1 MAHNLH
7 RLAQTAWNVPHLIQ
21 QEALSPILE
30 YLSSRLIHTETS
42 FKTTPE
48 GTLSANKAQKLG
60 VVGEVLIDGPLTY
73 KPVQAACAPEG
84 CSYQGILAQV
94 EYLISEGVDTI
105 VLTHSSPGGE
115 ANHAFSTATDI
126 RAMCDDAGV
135 KLVSYIDTYSASA
148 SYLIACVADE
158 VIIHP
163 EASAGSIGCVVGL
176 HDFSKAMEKEG
187 IKTIYISS
195 TPGKTPFAEDG
206 SFSASFLEKIQ
217 EDVTRLG
224 NKFAQHV
231 SDNTG
236 ISFEDVLKMD
246 AQMFHADVA
255 LKMGLVNKVMDH
267 NQFAS
272 YLAEQTGK

>member
-30 YLSSRLIHTETS
+30 YLSSRLIHSEVA
-42 FKTTPE
+42 FKATPE
-48 GTLSANKAQKLG
+48 GTMSANKAQKLG

-94 EYLISEGVDTI
+94 EYLIGEGVDTI

-115 ANHAFSTATDI
+115 ANHAFSTALDI
-126 RAMCDDAGV
+126 RAMCNDAGV

-206 SFSASFLEKIQ
+206 SFSTSFLGKIQ

-231 SDNTG
+231 SDHTG
-236 ISFEDVLKMD
+236 ISFEDVLRMD

-255 LKMGLVNKVMDH
+255 LQMGLVNKVMDH

>member
-30 YLSSRLIHTETS
+30 YLSTRLIHETE
-42 FKTTPE
+42 FKVTPKDSVKGE
-48 GTLSANKAQKLG
+48 SAKKLG
-60 VVGEVLIDGPLTY
+60 VVGEILIDGPLTY

-84 CSYQGILAQV
+84 CSYQGILEQA
-94 EYLISEGVDTI
+94 EYLIGKGVDTI

-115 ANHAFSTATDI
+115 ANHAFSTAAEL
-126 RAMCDDAGV
+126 REMCNENGV
-135 KLVSYIDTYSASA
+135 RLLSYIDTYSASA
-148 SYLIACVADE
+148 SYLLACVADE

-206 SFSASFLEKIQ
+206 SFSKPFLDKIQ

-231 SDNTG
+231 SDHTG
-236 ISFEDVLKMD
+236 IEFADVIAMD
-246 AQMFHADVA
+246 AQMFHAEVA
-255 LKMGLVNKVMDH
+255 LEKGLVNKIMDH
-267 NQFAS
+267 NQFAQ
-272 YLAEQTGK
+272 YLAQPTGK